1 MHCMNIKVNVEKKCG
16 KKIAENAEVLTGQVL
31 QDNWVSMAARLW
43 ARQLRDGR
51 LISCGPDS

>member
-1 MHCMNIKVNVEKKCG
+1 MNIKVNVEKKCG